1 MSSRLTSHNDE
12 ANNTIDQAIHGDPVA
27 SLGLTPVNGY
37 SLQTGTL
44 PQHAMHD
51 IHRAACSAILLADM
65 YSCSEVFRNR
75 RFFHGPTS
83 EVLIMP
89 SSPQPQQAD
98 ARRSVDHPLTPEAQ
112 FLAKYGGF
120 VSPDAAGL
128 PAVLQHQPE
137 HTRKY
142 QGQSHPSCSL
152 REYSALQGVVRRS
165 SQRRTHIA
173 QTRFATTNFSLS
185 CLSQPWQHGRC

>member
-1 MSSRLTSHNDE
+1 MVILYRPEHFRSTRC
-12 ANNTIDQAIHGDPVA
+12 TISIAQP
-27 SLGLTPVNGY
+27 
-37 SLQTGTL
+37 
-44 PQHAMHD
+44 
-51 IHRAACSAILLADM
+51 LLHLAEV
-65 YSCSEVFRNR
+65 YSCSESV
-75 RFFHGPTS
+75 PKPS
-83 EVLIMP
+83 VLSWADERGTDHMP

>member
-1 MSSRLTSHNDE
+1 MVILYRPEHFRSTRC
-12 ANNTIDQAIHGDPVA
+12 TISIAQPAPPSCWLIC
-27 SLGLTPVNGY
+27 T
-37 SLQTGTL
+37 
-44 PQHAMHD
+44 
-51 IHRAACSAILLADM
+51 RAPK
-65 YSCSEVFRNR
+65 VFRNR